1 MYSETELTQIAE
13 QMLDIVRLEDKK
25 AAFVCDPTDSELF
38 RGLPIWEENSVT
50 TNAAFEWYPRK
61 HVFCLIQ
68 LSSTRDIYLVE
79 TDTDYLTKN
88 MERYVLLDGTEWE
101 DFKPDEE
108 EIADICDGLMSML
121 DASMVP

>member
-1 MYSETELTQIAE
+1 MYSKTELTQIAK
-13 QMLDIVRLEDKK
+13 QMLDIVRLENKR
-25 AAFVCDPTDSELF
+25 AAFVCDPIDSELF
-38 RGLPIWEENSVT
+38 KGLPIWKENSVG
-50 TNAAFEWYPRK
+50 TNAEFDWYPRNN
-61 HVFCLIQ
+61 VFCLIQ

-88 MERYVLLDGTEWE
+88 MEKYVLLDGTEWE
-101 DFKPDEE
+101 DFKPNEE